1 MKKTPVTLLA
11 LLIAVSTCTAQKP
24 DWLNGKSS
32 KFPNAFYL
40 VGIGAGKTRDA
51 AENQARA
58 NIAKIFKVDISAAT
72 GMVTTETITTKA
84 KTVSADL
91 NAKTVS
97 DVEVVVK
104 KTLEGTEIAEF
115 WEDTETGTMH
125 ALAVLKRSAAQSILE
140 EQIQQKDE
148 EITLL
153 GKSVSE
159 STRKLEKL
167 RLMLRRKSLMVAREE
182 LNSDHRIVDPAN
194 QGIQAP
200 FSIEKEKT
208 KIASFLKNEFQVG
221 VSATGEESARL
232 IQPALKYLSA
242 RGLTARKATP
252 SNQASM
258 DVIMTFE
265 SDLDPSTEP
274 VEEWYYCRWQVNM
287 TATDQ
292 KDSSAVTTDSKKGRA
307 GQLSMK
313 ESRSKAVAE
322 MTKSVDAL
330 AETVWKTLSGEEQ

>member
-1 MKKTPVTLLA
+1 MKKTPLTLLA
-11 LLIAVSTCTAQKP
+11 LLIAVGVCTAQKP
-24 DWLNGKSS
+24 DWLTGKSA

-40 VGIGAGKTRDA
+40 VGVGSGKTREA

-58 NIAKIFKVDISAAT
+58 GIAKIFKADISAAT
-72 GMVTTETITTKA
+72 GMVTTETITTKD
-84 KTVSADL
+84 KKVSADL
-91 NAKTVS
+91 NEKTVS
-97 DVEVVVK
+97 DVEVAVK
-104 KTLEGTEIAEF
+104 KTLEGTEIADF

-148 EITLL
+148 EIAVL
-153 GKSVSE
+153 GKSIGE
-159 STRKLEKL
+159 SAQKLEKL
-167 RLMLRRKSLMVAREE
+167 RLMLRQKSLMVAREE

-232 IQPALKYLSA
+232 IQPALKALSA

-258 DVIMTFE
+258 DLIVTLE

-274 VEEWYYCRWQVNM
+274 VDEWYYCRWQVNM

-292 KDSSAVTTDSKKGRA
+292 RDGSAVATDSKKGKA
-307 GQLSMK
+307 GQLSVK
-313 ESRSKAVAE
+313 ESRKKAIAE
-322 MTKSVDAL
+322 MTKSVQDL
-330 AETVWKTLSGEEQ
+330 AETVWNTLSGEEQ

>member
-1 MKKTPVTLLA
+1 MKNIPLT
-11 LLIAVSTCTAQKP
+11 LIAFLVAVSLCPAQKP
-24 DWLNGKSS
+24 DWLTGKSS
-32 KFPNAFYL
+32 KYPNAFYL
-40 VGIGAGKTRDA
+40 VGVGSGKTREA

-58 NIAKIFKVDISAAT
+58 SIAKIFKADISAAT
-72 GMVTTETITTKA
+72 GMVTTETITTKD
-84 KTVSADL
+84 KEVSADM
-91 NAKTVS
+91 NEKTVS
-97 DVEVVVK
+97 DVEVAVK
-104 KTLEGTEIAEF
+104 KTLEGTEIADF
-115 WEDTETGTMH
+115 WEDTETGTSH

-140 EQIQQKDE
+140 EQIQQKDD
-148 EITLL
+148 EIAVL
-153 GKSVSE
+153 GKSVNE
-159 STRKLEKL
+159 SMKKLEKL
-167 RLMLRRKSLMVAREE
+167 RLMLRQKSLMVAREE

-242 RGLTARKATP
+242 KGLTARKATP

-258 DVIMTFE
+258 DVIVALE

-274 VEEWYYCRWQVNM
+274 VDEWYYCRWQVNM

-292 KDSSAVTTDSKKGRA
+292 KDGSAVATDSRKGRS
-307 GQLSMK
+307 GQLSVK
-313 ESRSKAVAE
+313 ESRRKALSE
-322 MTKSVDAL
+322 MTKSVEGL
-330 AETVWKTLSGEEQ
+330 AETVWNTLSGEE